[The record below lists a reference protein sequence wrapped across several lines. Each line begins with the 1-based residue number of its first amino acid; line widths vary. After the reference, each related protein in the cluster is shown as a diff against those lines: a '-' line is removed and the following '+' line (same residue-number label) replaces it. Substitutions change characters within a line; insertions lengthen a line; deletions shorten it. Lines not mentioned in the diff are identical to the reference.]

1 MYCTSIPLWWISQRG
16 RLWLLAAPH
25 TVNLLRPLERELG
38 GGGGGGLEVWFR
50 AAIGLSFGTE
60 EASEVVTAENDIG
73 INSPSKI
80 RKWEKSRKLKC
91 DRHLAKRYIPFYSL
105 KPPTTCGLFWASGG
119 AWMIAVQWWL
129 SWLVPHPKPCQV
141 GHLFSLA
148 FTLYCS
154 LLIGAC

>member
-50 AAIGLSFGTE
+50 AEIGLSFGTE

-80 RKWEKSRKLKC
+80 RK
-91 DRHLAKRYIPFYSL
+91 
-105 KPPTTCGLFWASGG
+105 
-119 AWMIAVQWWL
+119 
-129 SWLVPHPKPCQV
+129 
-141 GHLFSLA
+141 
-148 FTLYCS
+148 
-154 LLIGAC
+154 